1 MKSKKVL
8 AILFA
13 VMFLVMVG
21 FGIIIPVLPFY
32 AEELGGISAGIRL
45 IDVCLFFNAI
55 SILTNVGGENL

>member
-1 MKSKKVL
+1 
-8 AILFA
+8 
-13 VMFLVMVG
+13 MVG